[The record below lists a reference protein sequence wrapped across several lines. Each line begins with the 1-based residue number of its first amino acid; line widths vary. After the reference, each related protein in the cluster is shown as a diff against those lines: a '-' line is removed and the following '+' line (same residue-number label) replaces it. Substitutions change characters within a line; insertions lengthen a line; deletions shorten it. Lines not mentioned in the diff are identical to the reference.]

1 MKVMFVYGAFENLG
15 IEYLSSVLKLY
26 GYSTRLA
33 FDPKLFNDPFINV
46 KYLNQFFS
54 YEKIILKQI
63 IDYHPD
69 IVAFSVVS
77 SEYIWALRVAEKI
90 KRHFPMMHI
99 TFGGIHPT
107 SVPEEVLGND
117 CVDSVIIGEGEYP
130 LLELARSLDK
140 KSLNYSIKNVWFKC
154 DGQIVK
160 NPLRPYIEN
169 LDILPFPDKELYY
182 EIIPGY
188 KNGYTMITRRGC
200 VNSCTYC
207 HNSIWQ
213 KLYPDQKKLRFR
225 SVENAIQE
233 LKQAKEKYNFK
244 RLRINDDLFTYDER
258 WLKEFS
264 KEYKKYIDVPV
275 YCFSSPSTINE
286 NIVRCLKDIRCYQL
300 CLGVQSTSPFLREK
314 ILNRK
319 ESNDQVREVINL
331 CRRYK
336 IRCVVDNIIG
346 LPQETEKDLIEMAKF
361 YNKNRP
367 DRICIFWLVYFPKT
381 PIINSGLKEG
391 ILTNN
396 LINKLEKNPCTVAN
410 TLQNEVHPRNKI
422 KYHWLLLILHFLPPV
437 FYNWLINKKLYRFL
451 PLFNPAVIEAPLTM
465 LTKDRLDIPRKRYY
479 VRYFYFARRIIIM
492 RFKNIILKKSPFN
505 RSNNIKNGL
514 QAEIQKRI

>member
-1 MKVMFVYGAFENLG
+1 MKIVFVYGAFENLG
-15 IEYLSSVLKLY
+15 IEYLSAVLKLH
-26 GYSTRLA
+26 GHSTRLA
-33 FDPKLFNDPFINV
+33 FDPKLFDDPFIKIRWLDN
-46 KYLNQFFS
+46 FFN
-54 YEKIILKQI
+54 YEKIIVSQI
-63 IDYHPD
+63 VDYHPD

-77 SEYIWALRVAEKI
+77 SEYNWAVRLAQRI
-90 KRHFPMMHI
+90 KERLSLVHI
-99 TFGGIHPT
+99 TFGGIHPS
-107 SVPEEVLGND
+107 SVPEEVLKNN
-117 CVDSVIIGEGEYP
+117 CIDSVIIGEGEYS
-130 LLELARSLDK
+130 LLELVNSLQKRKID
-140 KSLNYSIKNVWFKC
+140 YSIKNIWFRYNGK
-154 DGQIVK
+154 IIK
-160 NPLRPYIEN
+160 NPLSPYIDD
-169 LDILPFPDKELYY
+169 LDTLPFPDKELYY

-188 KNGYTMITRRGC
+188 KNGYTIITRRGC
-200 VNSCTYC
+200 INSCSYC

-213 KLYPDQKKLRFR
+213 ALYPGEKKIRLR
-225 SVENAIQE
+225 SVQNVIAE
-233 LKQAKEKYNFK
+233 LKLARKRYNFK
-244 RLRINDDLFTYDER
+244 RLRINDDLFTYNEQ

-264 KEYKKYIDVPV
+264 KEYKKCIDVPI

-286 NIVRCLKDIRCYQL
+286 NIVRCLKDIKCYQL

-319 ESNDQVREVINL
+319 ENNEQVSEVINL

-367 DRICIFWLVYFPKT
+367 HRICIFWLIYFPKT

-396 LINKLEKNPCTVAN
+396 LINKLEKNPCTAAN
-410 TLQNEVHPRNKI
+410 TLQNELHPRNKI
-422 KYHWLLLILHFLPPV
+422 KYHWLLLILHFLPPM
-437 FYNWLINKKLYRFL
+437 FYNWLIHKKLYRFL

-479 VRYFYFARRIIIM
+479 VRYFYFVRRIMMI
-492 RFKNIILKKSPFN
+492 RL
-505 RSNNIKNGL
+505 KNGV
-514 QAEIQKRI
+514 QAEIQRRI